1 MFANLSYLDPQI
13 EVLGES
19 PRRDM
24 LMSRLAAAGFRPIRT
39 ESSPR
44 QSSGLPL
51 IIDCAS
57 VDGGIVDSFVEFAE
71 QEPDRLLVLLGPVA
85 RQAPPSKQIVV
96 LRQDAELQGLRAR
109 LDLRQRQALCDSE
122 RGLRAETEAEL
133 LGSHTAVSPSPASR
147 LLFFGTPSPDFLPL
161 QRALKARQIDIHA
174 AYTLPTAVSHM
185 RSGEFSACLV
195 DLANVP
201 DVTLSTF
208 SREDWTGSIIAMAD
222 PTQAVD
228 SSVLDFLLDA
238 SLEADQLARDI
249 SGLLDRP
256 ALNSRIDRPKLSDT
270 MHDLATGLYS
280 ADFLRAHLP
289 KQIKA
294 DEAAGRPLSLLCL
307 RARHADR
314 PEEARTIDAIAPILA
329 GRLRESD
336 VACRYE
342 AGAVLISLRAAAYG
356 QATSIAARLV
366 ESIQNQAPEL
376 AEHLHWRVVERR
388 EYHSADMLIQSSVS
402 GPFGRS
408 VAA

>member
-13 EVLGES
+13 EVLAES

-24 LMSRLAAAGFRPIRT
+24 LMSRLAAAGFRPIRA

-44 QSSGLPL
+44 QSTGLPL

-57 VDGGIVDSFVEFAE
+57 VDSGVVDSFVEIAD
-71 QEPDRLLVLLGPVA
+71 QELDRLLILLSPTK
-85 RQAPPSKQIVV
+85 RQSPASKQIVV

-109 LDLRQRQALCDSE
+109 LDLRQRQALCDNE
-122 RGLRAETEAEL
+122 RGLRAETEADL
-133 LGSHTAVSPSPASR
+133 LGSHTPALSSSTSR
-147 LLFFGTPSPDFLPL
+147 LLFFGTPGPGFVPL
-161 QRALKARQIDIHA
+161 QRALKAREIETQA
-174 AYTLPTAVSHM
+174 AFTLPTAVSHM
-185 RSGEFSACLV
+185 RSGKFAACLV

-201 DVTLSTF
+201 DTTLSTF
-208 SREDWTGSIIAMAD
+208 AREDWPGSIIAMAD
-222 PTQAVD
+222 PTRAVD

-256 ALNSRIDRPKLSDT
+256 ALNSRIDRPKLSDSV
-270 MHDLATGLYS
+270 HDLATGLYS
-280 ADFLRAHLP
+280 PDFLRAHLP

-314 PEEARTIDAIAPILA
+314 PEEAKIIDAIAPILA
-329 GRLRESD
+329 ARLRESD

-356 QATSIAARLV
+356 QATSIAGRLV
-366 ESIQNQAPEL
+366 ESIQTQAPQF
-376 AEHLHWRVVERR
+376 AEHLHWRAVERR